1 MTTDHDAREDLERQQ
16 RDPRGDD
23 EVDELSAGERAPA
36 ERPSTFRRRWLGFG
50 GGLLLAALVYVVLP
64 ADLSH
69 PAKVTAAIAVLMG
82 VWWMTEAIP
91 IPATALLPL
100 VVFPILVDDVSVDDV
115 GASYGAD
122 IIFLF
127 MGGFLIALAMQRW
140 NLHRRIA
147 LLTVRAMGT
156 SATRVIG
163 GVILATAF
171 LSMWVSNTATA
182 VMMVPIGV
190 SVLMLAGTVSVP
202 RSEDESSSSDA
213 EPTGDEGGTEAEAE
227 AQADEEVKEQVKQ
240 SNFGTALMLGI
251 AYAASVGSLATII
264 GTPPNTL
271 LVGYLQDE
279 QGIDISFGRWMLL
292 GLPLASVLLV
302 ITWVLLAKL
311 IFKPEIDELPGGR
324 KLFNT
329 ELAKLGKPSGG
340 ERRVAVIFALA
351 AISWISFPLI
361 WEEPPISDAG
371 IAIAAGVLLFILP
384 AGAKLGVRLLDWST
398 AVQLPWGVL
407 LLFGGGLALSS
418 QFSSSGLTEWIGTQA
433 QSLQGL
439 AILLLV
445 AVITTAVIFL
455 TELTS
460 NTATAATF
468 LPVIG
473 GVAVGIGA
481 DPLLLTIPVALAATS
496 AFMLPVATP
505 PNAIVFGTGYVNIG
519 SMVKGGIWLNLIAIL
534 LISVATTTLAV
545 WVFGIST

>member
-1 MTTDHDAREDLERQQ
+1 MSTDHGAQEDLERHH
-16 RDPRGDD
+16 RDAHGDD
-23 EVDELSAGERAPA
+23 EVDERSAGERAAA
-36 ERPSTFRRRWLGFG
+36 ESASTFRRRWIGFG
-50 GGLLLAALVYVVLP
+50 GGLLLAVLVYLVLP
-64 ADLSH
+64 GDLAH

-82 VWWMTEAIP
+82 AWWMTEAIP

-100 VVFPILVDDVSVDDV
+100 VVFPILVDDVGVSDV
-115 GASYGAD
+115 GAYYGSD

-156 SATRVIG
+156 SATRVIAG
-163 GVILATAF
+163 FMLATAF

-202 RSEDESSSSDA
+202 RGEETVGEEGVDED
-213 EPTGDEGGTEAEAE
+213 
-227 AQADEEVKEQVKQ
+227 EVKEQVKQ

-271 LVGYLQDE
+271 LVGYLEDE
-279 QGIDISFGRWMLL
+279 QNIDISFGQWMLL
-292 GLPLASVLLV
+292 GLPLASILLV

-311 IFKPEIDELPGGR
+311 IFKPEIDELPGG
-324 KLFNT
+324 KELFTT
-329 ELAKLGKPSGG
+329 ELAKLGRPSSG

-361 WEEPPISDAG
+361 WEDPPISDAG

-384 AGAKLGVRLLDWST
+384 AGANLGVRLLDWAT

-418 QFSSSGLTEWIGTQA
+418 QFSSSGLTEWIGIQA

-439 AILLLV
+439 SILLLV
-445 AVITTAVIFL
+445 GIITAAVIFL

-545 WVFGIST
+545 WVFNIAT

>member
-1 MTTDHDAREDLERQQ
+1 MSSDQSAREDCERNEH
-16 RDPRGDD
+16 DLHGDNEFD
-23 EVDELSAGERAPA
+23 EQSAGERAPA
-36 ERPSTFRRRWLGFG
+36 ESKSTFRRRWIGFG
-50 GGLLLAALVYVVLP
+50 AGLLLAVLVYLLLP
-64 ADLSH
+64 DDLAH
-69 PAKVTAAIAVLMG
+69 PAKFTAAIAVLMG

-100 VVFPILVDDVSVDDV
+100 VVFPTLVDDVSVSDV
-115 GASYGAD
+115 GAYYGSS

-156 SATRVIG
+156 SATRVIAG
-163 GVILATAF
+163 FMLATAF

-190 SVLMLAGTVSVP
+190 SVLMLAGTVSGTV
-202 RSEDESSSSDA
+202 S
-213 EPTGDEGGTEAEAE
+213 GEGGEDTES
-227 AQADEEVKEQVKQ
+227 DVKQQVKR

-264 GTPPNTL
+264 GTPPNAL

-279 QGIDISFGRWMLL
+279 QNIRIGFGQWMLL

-302 ITWVLLAKL
+302 LTWLLLVKV
-311 IFKPEIDELPGGR
+311 IFKPEIDEIPGGK
-324 KLFNT
+324 KLFDN
-329 ELAKLGKPSGG
+329 ELGKLGGTSTG
-340 ERRVAVIFALA
+340 ERRVMVIFALA
-351 AISWISFPLI
+351 AVSWISFPLL
-361 WEEPPISDAG
+361 WDEPPVSDAG
-371 IAIAAGVLLFILP
+371 IAIGAGLLLFILP
-384 AGAKLGVRLLDWST
+384 AGSKRGVRLLDWAT

-418 QFSSSGLTEWIGTQA
+418 QFGSSGLTEWIGTQA
-433 QSLQGL
+433 QSLKGL
-439 AILLLV
+439 SILLLV
-445 AVITTAVIFL
+445 GVITAAVIFL

-473 GVAVGIGA
+473 GVAVGIGQ

-496 AFMLPVATP
+496 AFMLPAATP

-519 SMVKGGIWLNLIAIL
+519 SMVKGGIWLNLVAIL

-545 WVFGIST
+545 WVFNIAT

>member
-1 MTTDHDAREDLERQQ
+1 MSSDQGAREDLERHQ
-16 RDPRGDD
+16 RDPHGDD
-23 EVDELSAGERAPA
+23 EVDMQSAGERAPA
-36 ERPSTFRRRWLGFG
+36 ESTSTFRRRWIGFG
-50 GGLLLAALVYVVLP
+50 GGLLLAVLVYTVLP
-64 ADLSH
+64 GDLAH
-69 PAKVTAAIAVLMG
+69 AAKTTAAIAVLMG

-100 VVFPILVDDVSVDDV
+100 VVFPILIGDVGVSDV
-115 GASYGAD
+115 GAYYGSD

-156 SATRVIG
+156 GATRVIAG
-163 GVILATAF
+163 FMLATAF

-202 RSEDESSSSDA
+202 RSEGDQEVSGGDA
-213 EPTGDEGGTEAEAE
+213 TD
-227 AQADEEVKEQVKQ
+227 DEEVQEQVKA

-271 LVGYLQDE
+271 LVGYLEDE
-279 QGIDISFGRWMLL
+279 QNIDIGFGQWMLL
-292 GLPLASVLLV
+292 GLPLATVMLVL
-302 ITWVLLAKL
+302 TWLLLAKV
-311 IFKPEIDELPGGR
+311 IFKPEIKELPGGK
-324 KLFNT
+324 KLFDT
-329 ELAKLGKPSGG
+329 ELAKLGRPSGG

-351 AISWISFPLI
+351 AVSWISFPLI
-361 WEEPPISDAG
+361 WEDPPISDSG
-371 IAIAAGVLLFILP
+371 IAIAAGLLLFILP
-384 AGAKLGVRLLDWST
+384 AGARLGVRLLDWTT

-407 LLFGGGLALSS
+407 LLFGCGLALSS
-418 QFSSSGLTEWIGTQA
+418 QFSASGLTEWIGTQA
-433 QSLQGL
+433 QTLQGL
-439 AILLLV
+439 PILLLV
-445 AVITTAVIFL
+445 GLITTGVIFL

-473 GVAVGIGA
+473 GVAMGIGA

-545 WVFGIST
+545 WVFNITT

>member
-1 MTTDHDAREDLERQQ
+1 MAGEQAAREDLERSEQ
-16 RDPRGDD
+16 DPHFDT
-23 EVDELSAGERAPA
+23 EVDEQSSGERAPA
-36 ERPSTFRRRWLGFG
+36 ESTSTFRRRWTGFAA
-50 GGLLLAALVYVVLP
+50 GLVLAALVYLALP
-64 ADLSH
+64 ADLAH

-82 VWWMTEAIP
+82 LWWMTEAIP

-100 VVFPILVDDVSVDDV
+100 VVFPLLVDDVSVSDV
-115 GASYGAD
+115 GAYYGSD

-156 SATRVIG
+156 GTTRVIAG
-163 GVILATAF
+163 FMLATAF

-190 SVLMLAGTVSVP
+190 SVLMLAGTVSRP
-202 RSEDESSSSDA
+202 ADTEESEEPGADA
-213 EPTGDEGGTEAEAE
+213 
-227 AQADEEVKEQVKQ
+227 EEVKEQVKQ

-279 QGIDISFGRWMLL
+279 HDITISFGRWMLL
-292 GLPLASVLLV
+292 GLPLAAVLLV
-302 ITWVLLAKL
+302 ITWVLLAKV
-311 IFKPEIDELPGGR
+311 IFKPEVDELAGGK

-329 ELAKLGKPSGG
+329 ELAKLGKPSSG

-361 WEEPPISDAG
+361 WDSPPISDAG
-371 IAIAAGVLLFILP
+371 IAIAAGLLLFILP

-418 QFSSSGLTEWIGTQA
+418 QFSSSGLTEWIGIQA
-433 QSLQGL
+433 QSLQGM
-439 AILLLV
+439 AVLLLV
-445 AVITTAVIFL
+445 GLITAGVIFL

-473 GVAVGIGA
+473 GVAVGIGQ

-545 WVFGIST
+545 WVFDIAT

>member
-1 MTTDHDAREDLERQQ
+1 MSSSHGAREGLETNESGPQ
-16 RDPRGDD
+16 DEG
-23 EVDELSAGERAPA
+23 EVDQQSAGERAPA
-36 ERPSTFRRRWLGFG
+36 ENKSTFRRRWIGFG
-50 GGLLLAALVYVVLP
+50 TGVLLAVLVYLLLP
-64 ADLSH
+64 DDLAH

-82 VWWMTEAIP
+82 VWWATEAIP

-100 VVFPILVDDVSVDDV
+100 IVFPLVVDDVDVSDV
-115 GASYGAD
+115 GAYYGRD

-147 LLTVRAMGT
+147 LLTLRAMGT
-156 SATRVIG
+156 SATRVIAG
-163 GVILATAF
+163 FMLATAF

-190 SVLMLAGTVSVP
+190 SVLMLVGTI
-202 RSEDESSSSDA
+202 
-213 EPTGDEGGTEAEAE
+213 TGQKPEA
-227 AQADEEVKEQVKQ
+227 DDTDVKQ
-240 SNFGTALMLGI
+240 QVRSSHFGTALMLGI

-279 QGIDISFGRWMLL
+279 QNITIGFGQWMLL
-292 GLPLASVLLV
+292 GLPVAAILLV
-302 ITWVLLAKL
+302 FTWLLLAKV
-311 IFKPEIDELPGGR
+311 IFKPEIDEIPGG
-324 KLFNT
+324 KELFET
-329 ELAKLGKPSGG
+329 ELKKLGAASSG

-351 AISWISFPLI
+351 AISWIAFPLV
-361 WEEPPISDAG
+361 WEQPPLSDAG
-371 IAIAAGVLLFILP
+371 IAVGAGLLLFTLP
-384 AGAKLGVRLLDWST
+384 AGSKLGVRLLDWAT
-398 AVQLPWGVL
+398 AAQLPWGVL

-433 QSLQGL
+433 QSMKGL
-439 AILLLV
+439 GILLLV
-445 AVITTAVIFL
+445 GLITTAVIFL

-473 GVAVGIGA
+473 GLAVGIGQE
-481 DPLLLTIPVALAATS
+481 PLLLTIPVALAATS

-505 PNAIVFGTGYVNIG
+505 PNAIVFGTGYVNVG
-519 SMVKGGIWLNLIAIL
+519 DMVKGGIWLNLFAIL
-534 LISVATTTLAV
+534 LITAATTTLAV
-545 WVFGIST
+545 WVFNIAT

>member
-16 RDPRGDD
+16 RDPHGDE

-50 GGLLLAALVYVVLP
+50 GGLLLAVLVYLVLP

-69 PAKVTAAIAVLMG
+69 AAKVTAAIAVLMG

-100 VVFPILVDDVSVDDV
+100 VVFPILVEDVSVDDV

-163 GVILATAF
+163 GFMLATAF

-202 RSEDESSSSDA
+202 KNEDESTDDDA
-213 EPTGDEGGTEAEAE
+213 EPTAGEAGTEAET
-227 AQADEEVKEQVKQ
+227 QADEEVKKQVKQ

-279 QGIDISFGRWMLL
+279 QGIDISFGRWML
-292 GLPLASVLLV
+292 
-302 ITWVLLAKL
+302 
-311 IFKPEIDELPGGR
+311 
-324 KLFNT
+324 
-329 ELAKLGKPSGG
+329 
-340 ERRVAVIFALA
+340 
-351 AISWISFPLI
+351 
-361 WEEPPISDAG
+361 
-371 IAIAAGVLLFILP
+371 
-384 AGAKLGVRLLDWST
+384 
-398 AVQLPWGVL
+398 
-407 LLFGGGLALSS
+407 
-418 QFSSSGLTEWIGTQA
+418 
-433 QSLQGL
+433 
-439 AILLLV
+439 
-445 AVITTAVIFL
+445 
-455 TELTS
+455 
-460 NTATAATF
+460 
-468 LPVIG
+468 
-473 GVAVGIGA
+473 
-481 DPLLLTIPVALAATS
+481 
-496 AFMLPVATP
+496 
-505 PNAIVFGTGYVNIG
+505 
-519 SMVKGGIWLNLIAIL
+519 
-534 LISVATTTLAV
+534 
-545 WVFGIST
+545 